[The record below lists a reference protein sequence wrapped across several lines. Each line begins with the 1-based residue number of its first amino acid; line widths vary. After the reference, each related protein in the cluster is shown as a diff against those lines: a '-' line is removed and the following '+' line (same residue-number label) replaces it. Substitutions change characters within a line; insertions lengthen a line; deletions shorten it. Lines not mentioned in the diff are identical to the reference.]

1 MAPLRPPLVTAVEF
15 ESRTPSNCASGPPG
29 GSASAQHIA
38 IHQSERATTDLLD
51 KPPSSSSSSSYSSS
65 SSSSRTPSPPL
76 SAPLRELYIKQ
87 YNNSSDGVMQGK
99 RPKNAFFLYKEDHS
113 KEVKKNSPVKM
124 SGAEL
129 VSELARLWNG
139 EPESTRR
146 QYNALAE
153 RNMAESQ
160 VYPPYSCGNRKRR
173 EKEKEKEREKKKKK
187 TKTKTKGKAKAA
199 KGKEK
204 DKKDYDGNNNNDNS
218 AFLL

>member
-1 MAPLRPPLVTAVEF
+1 MRDHPRAEHANQQVRWLALNHSETRPCESSQPRAGVNTGISPSLLRFPLMAPLRPPLVTAVEF

-139 EPESTRR
+139 EPE
-146 QYNALAE
+146 
-153 RNMAESQ
+153 
-160 VYPPYSCGNRKRR
+160 
-173 EKEKEKEREKKKKK
+173 
-187 TKTKTKGKAKAA
+187 
-199 KGKEK
+199 
-204 DKKDYDGNNNNDNS
+204 
-218 AFLL
+218 